1 MYDDGAGENHRQIN
15 TQKGFKIMNTTYPQI
30 GEVISYARA
39 DKELK
44 VQRGRGEVRA
54 IFVNEDKRVYVQIAD
69 GANVW
74 NTSIT
79 MLNPSEEQVAK
90 FAEVTAQVDQMTKD
104 GNKRIME
111 LVAASNEAI
120 EKVKSTVLG
129 EPVNVGS
136 AVASQEPAVEEVE

>member
-1 MYDDGAGENHRQIN
+1 MTND
-15 TQKGFKIMNTTYPQI
+15 TQKGFRIMNTNYPQI
-30 GEVISYARA
+30 GEVVSYARA

-44 VQRGRGEVRA
+44 VHRGRGEVRA

-90 FAEVTAQVDQMTKD
+90 FAEVTAQVNAMTVA
-104 GNKRIME
+104 GNKQIE
-111 LVAASNEAI
+111 EYVKEQNEAI
-120 EKVKSTVLG
+120 ELVKSTVLG

-136 AVASQEPAVEEVE
+136 AVAAQEPAVEAVE